1 MASDAIGELIGLLSR
16 LPGIGERSAAR
27 LAYHVLGSS
36 REYAHALGEA
46 LAELHSRV
54 RRCQRCRNYTESELC
69 KQCSDPKRDSSLLC
83 VVARPQDAA
92 AIERSGMFRGRYHV
106 LHALLSPLDGVGP
119 DALELA
125 PLLERIAEE
134 RVNEVIVATPLS
146 VEGEATALFLAQ
158 ELKASG
164 VRVTRIASGLPH
176 GGELEYTDQVTLTR
190 ALDGRREL

>member
-1 MASDAIGELIGLLSR
+1 MANDAISQLIQLFAR

-27 LAYHVLGSS
+27 LTYHVLGSS
-36 REYAHALGEA
+36 PEYAHALGLA

-54 RRCQRCRNYTESELC
+54 HRCRLCRNYTENELC
-69 KQCSDPKRDSSLLC
+69 KHCSDPKRDTSLLC
-83 VVARPQDAA
+83 IVARPQETE
-92 AIERSGMFRGRYHV
+92 AIERSGHFRGRYHV
-106 LHALLSPLDGVGP
+106 LHGLLSPLDGVGP
-119 DALELA
+119 EALDVG
-125 PLLERIAEE
+125 PLLVRVREE
-134 RVNEVIVATPLS
+134 QVREVIVATPLS

-158 ELKASG
+158 ELKSSA